1 LVWAEEH
8 EEPYNE
14 RWLILIAYLF
24 GLAPGVHLL
33 NLLALFF
40 VTLIIY
46 FKKKEFVLVSFAVT
60 AAIASAGFLLIY
72 PFTVQS
78 LPTIMEGV
86 TYASYWLIG
95 QVFFMS
101 LVVALIVSAIYY
113 THKNN
118 YRLANIIAI
127 SYAMILIGYSSYAL
141 IFIRSSADPPID
153 ENDPE
158 TVEAFI
164 SYLERE

>member
-1 LVWAEEH
+1 MFFTSMLVWLALVCAEDH
-8 EEPYNE
+8 EEPYNA

-24 GLAPGVHLL
+24 GLALVVHLL

-46 FKKKEFVLVSFAVT
+46 FKKKEFELVSFAVT

-86 TYASYWLIG
+86 TDA
-95 QVFFMS
+95 
-101 LVVALIVSAIYY
+101 
-113 THKNN
+113 
-118 YRLANIIAI
+118 
-127 SYAMILIGYSSYAL
+127 
-141 IFIRSSADPPID
+141 
-153 ENDPE
+153 
-158 TVEAFI
+158 
-164 SYLERE
+164 